1 MIMPNI
7 GMPGFPAVKAT
18 PSHDARLADISSA
31 QSFNRFALAHETG
44 TPALREY
51 LLAIDA
57 TLDHEW
63 RALFNAR
70 PA

>member
-7 GMPGFPAVKAT
+7 GMPGFPAVKAP
-18 PSHDARLADISSA
+18 PSRDARLADISSA
-31 QSFNRFALAHETG
+31 LSFNRFALANETG
-44 TPALREY
+44 SPSLREY
-51 LLAIDA
+51 LLALDA

-63 RALFNAR
+63 RTLFNAR